1 MSGEALEMYRG
12 DDRSISIT
20 ITEPAGTATDLTSAD
35 LWFAV
40 WDADATDRIIEKD
53 TTAGITVES
62 PASAGIATV
71 AIANADTASLEDAD
85 LDVPLIWEVQMKKA
99 SAITTVAR
107 GYLTILTDVVVA
119 TS

>member
-1 MSGEALEMYRG
+1 MSGESLEMYRG

-20 ITEPAGTATDLTSAD
+20 ITEPAGTATDLTGAT

-40 WDADATDRIIEKD
+40 WDADATSRIIEKD
-53 TTAGITVES
+53 TTSGITVDTPS
-62 PASAGIATV
+62 SGIATV
-71 AIANADTASLEDAD
+71 AIANADTASLESAD
-85 LDVPLIWEVQMKKA
+85 LDTPLIWEVQMKKS

-107 GYLTILTDVVVA
+107 GYLTILTDVVTA

>member
-1 MSGEALEMYRG
+1 MSGEQLEMYRG

-20 ITEPAGTATDLTSAD
+20 ITEPGGAATDLTGAT

-53 TTAGITVES
+53 TAAGITVTT
-62 PASAGIATV
+62 PASGVATV
-71 AIANADTASLEDAD
+71 SISNADTASLEAAD
-85 LDVPLIWEVQMKKA
+85 LDTPLMWEVQMKKS

-107 GYLTILTDVVVA
+107 GYLTVLTDIVVA